1 MYRLG
6 TNRLFYASTPGSQSV
21 VTVDI
26 ITPSLKKNGLY
37 EMIYLYDSLYYL
49 DVCFTELGSHVFT
62 VFENGI
68 KKHRD
73 ILLVSNSDLI
83 LYPED

>member
-1 MYRLG
+1 
-6 TNRLFYASTPGSQSV
+6 LFYASTPGSQSV